1 MDRSGLLAALA
12 AFPCDKKEYWLITG
26 AAMVFYGM
34 KEETADIDLGCS
46 AELADRLEKDG
57 FLYRRTD
64 DGMRWFKCGGDVELF
79 EGWMADAVVTIEG
92 VQAVSVEGLLEM
104 KRRLGREKD
113 LRDIERIERWIAD
126 KAAPAGGGNAA
137 PEEMGAFF
145 DRRLDG
151 YEAHQ
156 LGEIESAAEF
166 YAFTAEL
173 LPKEAGARV
182 LDLGCGTGLEL
193 DAYFRLNPGAAVTG
207 VDLAPGMLRALGEK
221 HPDRA
226 LTLIRGSYFDA
237 PFGEESFDAAVSVE
251 SLHHYSAEEKVP
263 LYTRLRQA
271 LRRGG
276 CFVLTDYFALSEEEE
291 ESRRAELLR
300 LRREAGVPADVIW
313 HFDTP
318 LTVEHEVAALFA
330 AGFSAVRVMAHWG
343 PTFTLRA
350 EK

>member
-1 MDRSGLLAALA
+1 MDRNGLLAALA
-12 AFPCDKKEYWLITG
+12 AFPYDKKEYWLITG
-26 AAMVFYGM
+26 GAMVFYGM
-34 KEETADIDLGCS
+34 KEETADVDLGCS
-46 AELADRLEKDG
+46 AALADRLEKDG

-64 DGMRWFKCGGDVELF
+64 DGMRHFKCGETVELF

-92 VQAVSVEGLLEM
+92 VQVVSVEGLLEM

-113 LRDIERIERWIAD
+113 LRDIERIERWLAD
-126 KAAPAGGGNAA
+126 RAVPADDDAA

-156 LGEIESAAEF
+156 LSEIESAAEF

-221 HPDRA
+221 HPGRA
-226 LTLIRGSYFDA
+226 LTLIRGSYFDV
-237 PFGEESFDAAVSVE
+237 PFGEEAFDAAVSVE

-291 ESRRAELLR
+291 TLRRAELLR
-300 LRREAGVPADVIW
+300 LRREADVPADLIW

-330 AGFSAVRVMAHWG
+330 AGFSAVRVLNHWG
-343 PTFTLRA
+343 STFTLRA